1 MTDRDIKKGSVQP
14 AKPTEAPK
22 GEPPHPPPG
31 GDRGPAHSKEK
42 ASKNKLIRQ
51 KQALEKDLVKLGIEL
66 ARFNKAINPQLAMVQ
81 EPIAIFNLLVKK
93 SVLMQ
98 EEIDVE
104 KLTLIKQGCEND
116 LSALRRAEIK
126 KPGPP
131 GLRPV

>member
-1 MTDRDIKKGSVQP
+1 MNETPHNP
-14 AKPTEAPK
+14 AF
-22 GEPPHPPPG
+22 
-31 GDRGPAHSKEK
+31 DKEK

-66 ARFNKAINPQLAMVQ
+66 KRFNKAINPQLAMVQ

-93 SVLMQ
+93 GVLMQ

>member
-1 MTDRDIKKGSVQP
+1 MNDEGKKSHAP
-14 AKPTEAPK
+14 AKPTERPTGPA
-22 GEPPHPPPG
+22 PHPPPG
-31 GDRGPAHSKEK
+31 GDRGPAHKNEK

-93 SVLMQ
+93 GVLTK

-116 LSALRRAEIK
+116 LSALRK
-126 KPGPP
+126 KAIMEPGP